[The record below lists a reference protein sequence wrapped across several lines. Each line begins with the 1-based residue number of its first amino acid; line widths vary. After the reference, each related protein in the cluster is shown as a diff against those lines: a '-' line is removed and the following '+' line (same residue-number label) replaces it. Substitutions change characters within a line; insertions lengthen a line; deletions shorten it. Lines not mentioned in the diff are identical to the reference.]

1 MDEIFFD
8 TYDRFVPVNEPSL
21 DQCYI
26 SSSYDATTHFETVVE
41 DVLAMYTAITG
52 KVLDLSL
59 DVSAAIAADE
69 YFFLPSLFMGDIQ
82 FITEPNCNIFFSTY
96 VKTSQIFWCLA

>member
-41 DVLAMYTAITG
+41 DVLAMYTTITG
-52 KVLDLSL
+52 KVLDLSMDL
-59 DVSAAIAADE
+59 SAADE
-69 YFFLPSLFMGDIQ
+69 YFFLPFLFMGDIQ
-82 FITEPNCNIFFSTY
+82 FIIEPNCNIFFS
-96 VKTSQIFWCLA
+96 IC

>member
-1 MDEIFFD
+1 MIAKQECKV

-41 DVLAMYTAITG
+41 GVLVMYTTITG
-52 KVLDLSL
+52 KVLDLFL
-59 DVSAAIAADE
+59 DLSAGSAADE
-69 YFFLPSLFMGDIQ
+69 
-82 FITEPNCNIFFSTY
+82 
-96 VKTSQIFWCLA
+96 